1 MFINFRSQDDLSL
14 LKPIQTS
21 ENNLNIFGGR
31 IRNGVSSE
39 ILNKLSTK
47 PPQIFKGVNFKSTFD
62 QQTPNFGVFTANK
75 NN

>member
-1 MFINFRSQDDLSL
+1 MSMNFRSQDDLSL
-14 LKPIQTS
+14 LKPIQTA

-47 PPQIFKGVNFKSTFD
+47 PPQIFKGVNLKSTLD
-62 QQTPNFGVFTANK
+62 QQTPNFGVYTANK
-75 NN
+75 K